1 LIFFRKQQIRSP
13 NTRRGYET
21 RVTGR
26 VDQVDEIGQ
35 KVHFAALH
43 RTLPRFSPD
52 FSDSCIAVFSEVEL

>member
-1 LIFFRKQQIRSP
+1 LIVFRKQQIRSP

-21 RVTGR
+21 RVAGR
-26 VDQVDEIGQ
+26 VDKVNEMGQ

-52 FSDSCIAVFSEVEL
+52 FSDSFIAMFSEVEL